1 MIPVPNHACFI
12 SASKEKITKIFNSQL
27 IFSYPCMYYRKDT
40 DESDVGQHM
49 YLIEQAPP
57 TNDDIEIHHTADREE
72 QLPSPQQQTDI
83 DLQSQL
89 QNWNFHTVHI

>member
-1 MIPVPNHACFI
+1 M
-12 SASKEKITKIFNSQL
+12 
-27 IFSYPCMYYRKDT
+27 DT

-89 QNWNFHTVHI
+89 QNWNFHTVRNYYTSFKLMLYLILCML